1 MVEENPGGAEKND
14 GPAGRKSF
22 IPIYPDTL
30 PTVPKPPK
38 SSRTA
43 SLERS
48 RAEQLHGVFSVAE
61 NAAEQA
67 DRLGEGEVGR
77 FGIEAGAFIASEGV
91 LGGIEESF
99 VADSG
104 ALQGAVN
111 GFASCAGHVRVVG
124 PEDHQKFTADF
135 PCASQ
140 RSGIGVLTE
149 FAIMDA
155 GAVVTHGSPDIG
167 LECGTKGQ
175 MAADAKTNGADFPWR
190 DEGMLGKPVQTSAA
204 VGIEMRDRRRCGV
217 LLAAVASSVVEGDDR
232 ARRFDAAINFRGS
245 NDKPVTRQ
253 ANASAQQWRRKLK
266 NV

>member
-1 MVEENPGGAEKND
+1 MN
-14 GPAGRKSF
+14 
-22 IPIYPDTL
+22 I
-30 PTVPKPPK
+30 
-38 SSRTA
+38 
-43 SLERS
+43 
-48 RAEQLHGVFSVAE
+48 EQSWQRLAHGVFSVAK

-99 VADSG
+99 VADNG

-111 GFASCAGHVRVVG
+111 GFASRDWHVRVVG

-135 PCASQ
+135 LCASQ

-175 MAADAKTNGADFPWR
+175 MAADAETHGADFPWR
-190 DEGMLGKPVQTSAA
+190 NERMLGKPVQTSAA
-204 VGIEMRDRRRCGV
+204 VGIEMSDRRRCGV
-217 LLAAVASSVVEGDDR
+217 LQAAGASRVIEGDNG
-232 ARRFDAAINFRGS
+232 AGRFGAAINFRGG

-266 NV
+266 